1 MAEAINEGLLDKLKT
16 AIKTSKAGAKA
27 RAAGDWFREK
37 VKQAGAR
44 AKMKAV
50 TPNQLLRRQPDDN
63 ILLGKMFFYKYDPK
77 FAKKLP
83 YWDMYPLVFPFER
96 APGGFYGLNLHYI
109 PPRDRAVLMDNLNQ
123 YASNNKYDQTT
134 RLELSYRLLKRYGR
148 AVPCVKRY
156 LGDRIVSQTVR
167 IDADEWE
174 IAIFLPVE
182 RFQKVRKV
190 KSGKIVGDFINGRT
204 TYIWCR

>member
-16 AIKTSKAGAKA
+16 AIKTSTAGAKA
-27 RAAGDWFREK
+27 RAAGDWFKEK
-37 VKQAGAR
+37 IKQAGASAR
-44 AKMKAV
+44 MRAV
-50 TPNQLLRRQPDDN
+50 TPNQLLKRQPEDN
-63 ILLGKMFFYKYDPK
+63 IMLGKMFFYKYDPK
-77 FAKKLP
+77 WAKKLP

-109 PPRDRAVLMDNLNQ
+109 PPRDRAVLMDSLNQ
-123 YASNNKYDQTT
+123 YASNNKYDRTT

-156 LGDRIVSQTVR
+156 LGDHVVSQTVR

-182 RFQKVRKV
+182 RFQKASKGTVWKDSRR
-190 KSGKIVGDFINGRT
+190 F
-204 TYIWCR
+204 Y

>member
-37 VKQAGAR
+37 VRQAGAS

-182 RFQKVRKV
+182 RFQKASKGEVWKDSRR
-190 KSGKIVGDFINGRT
+190 F
-204 TYIWCR
+204 Y

>member
-37 VKQAGAR
+37 VKQAGAS

-83 YWDMYPLVFPFER
+83 YWDMYPLVFPFEK

-123 YASNNKYDQTT
+123 YASNNKYDKTT

-174 IAIFLPVE
+174 VAIFLPVE
-182 RFQKVRKV
+182 RFQKASKGTVWADSRR
-190 KSGKIVGDFINGRT
+190 F
-204 TYIWCR
+204 Y

>member
-37 VKQAGAR
+37 VRQAGAS

-174 IAIFLPVE
+174 VAIFLPVE
-182 RFQKVRKV
+182 RFQKASKGEVWADSRR
-190 KSGKIVGDFINGRT
+190 F
-204 TYIWCR
+204 Y

>member
-16 AIKTSKAGAKA
+16 AIKTSTAGAKA

-37 VKQAGAR
+37 VRQAGASAR
-44 AKMKAV
+44 MQAV

-123 YASNNKYDQTT
+123 YASNNKYDKTT

-182 RFQKVRKV
+182 RFQKASKGEVWADSRR
-190 KSGKIVGDFINGRT
+190 F
-204 TYIWCR
+204 Y

>member
-16 AIKTSKAGAKA
+16 AIKTSTAGAKA

-37 VKQAGAR
+37 VKQAGASAR
-44 AKMKAV
+44 MKAV

-83 YWDMYPLVFPFER
+83 YWDMYPLVFPFEK

-182 RFQKVRKV
+182 RFQKASKGEVWKDSRR
-190 KSGKIVGDFINGRT
+190 F
-204 TYIWCR
+204 Y

>member
-16 AIKTSKAGAKA
+16 AIKTSTAGAKA

-37 VKQAGAR
+37 VRQAGASAR
-44 AKMKAV
+44 MKAV

-123 YASNNKYDQTT
+123 YASNNKYDKTT

-182 RFQKVRKV
+182 RFQKASKGTVWADSRR
-190 KSGKIVGDFINGRT
+190 F
-204 TYIWCR
+204 Y

>member
-1 MAEAINEGLLDKLKT
+1 M
-16 AIKTSKAGAKA
+16 
-27 RAAGDWFREK
+27 
-37 VKQAGAR
+37 
-44 AKMKAV
+44 
-50 TPNQLLRRQPDDN
+50 
-63 ILLGKMFFYKYDPK
+63 
-77 FAKKLP
+77 
-83 YWDMYPLVFPFER
+83 
-96 APGGFYGLNLHYI
+96 NLHYI

-182 RFQKVRKV
+182 RFQKASKGEVWKDSRR
-190 KSGKIVGDFINGRT
+190 F
-204 TYIWCR
+204 Y

>member
-1 MAEAINEGLLDKLKT
+1 MAELQEGLLDKLKT
-16 AIKTSKAGAKA
+16 AIKTSRAGAKA

-37 VKQAGAR
+37 VKQAGAS

-83 YWDMYPLVFPFER
+83 YWDMYPLVFPFEK

-123 YASNNKYDQTT
+123 YASNNKYDKTT

-174 IAIFLPVE
+174 VAIFLPVE
-182 RFQKVRKV
+182 RFQKASKGEVWKDSRR
-190 KSGKIVGDFINGRT
+190 F
-204 TYIWCR
+204 Y

>member
-16 AIKTSKAGAKA
+16 AIKTSTAGAKA

-37 VKQAGAR
+37 VKQAGAS

-83 YWDMYPLVFPFER
+83 YWDMYPLVFPFEK

-123 YASNNKYDQTT
+123 YASNNKYDKTT

-174 IAIFLPVE
+174 VAIFLPVE
-182 RFQKVRKV
+182 RFQKASKGEVWADSRR
-190 KSGKIVGDFINGRT
+190 F
-204 TYIWCR
+204 Y

>member
-37 VKQAGAR
+37 VKQAGAS

-83 YWDMYPLVFPFER
+83 YWDMYPRVFPFEK

-123 YASNNKYDQTT
+123 YASNNKYDKTT

-174 IAIFLPVE
+174 VAIFLPVE
-182 RFQKVRKV
+182 RFQKASKGEVWADSRR
-190 KSGKIVGDFINGRT
+190 F
-204 TYIWCR
+204 Y

>member
-16 AIKTSKAGAKA
+16 AIKTSTAGAKA

-37 VKQAGAR
+37 VKQAGAS

-123 YASNNKYDQTT
+123 YASNNKYDKTT

-174 IAIFLPVE
+174 VAIFLPVE
-182 RFQKVRKV
+182 RFQKASKGEVWKDSRR
-190 KSGKIVGDFINGRT
+190 F
-204 TYIWCR
+204 Y

>member
-37 VKQAGAR
+37 VKQAGAS

-96 APGGFYGLNLHYI
+96 APGGVYGLNLHYI

-182 RFQKVRKV
+182 RFQKASKGEVWADSRR
-190 KSGKIVGDFINGRT
+190 F
-204 TYIWCR
+204 Y

>member
-37 VKQAGAR
+37 VKQAGAS

-123 YASNNKYDQTT
+123 YASNNKYDKTT

-174 IAIFLPVE
+174 VAIFLPVE
-182 RFQKVRKV
+182 RFQKASKGTVWADSRR
-190 KSGKIVGDFINGRT
+190 F
-204 TYIWCR
+204 Y

>member
-16 AIKTSKAGAKA
+16 AIKTSTAGAKA

-37 VKQAGAR
+37 VKQAGASAR
-44 AKMKAV
+44 MKAV

-174 IAIFLPVE
+174 VAIFLPVE
-182 RFQKVRKV
+182 RFQKASKGEVWADSRR
-190 KSGKIVGDFINGRT
+190 F
-204 TYIWCR
+204 Y

>member
-37 VKQAGAR
+37 VKQAGAS

-123 YASNNKYDQTT
+123 YASNNKYDKTT

-182 RFQKVRKV
+182 RFQKA
-190 KSGKIVGDFINGRT
+190 SNGEVWKDSRRF
-204 TYIWCR
+204 Y

>member
-1 MAEAINEGLLDKLKT
+1 MAEAINEGLLDKLNT
-16 AIKTSKAGAKA
+16 AIKTSTAGAKA

-37 VKQAGAR
+37 VRQAGASAR
-44 AKMKAV
+44 MKAV

-174 IAIFLPVE
+174 VAIFLPVE
-182 RFQKVRKV
+182 RFQKASKGEVWADSRR
-190 KSGKIVGDFINGRT
+190 F
-204 TYIWCR
+204 Y